1 MDPTTYSNPSM
12 LFKPSLEA
20 AVNWNCR
27 ENENKIE
34 RVGEMKKA
42 VDRLVNLTGR
52 EKSKEE
58 K

>member
-1 MDPTTYSNPSM
+1 MDPTTYSSPPM

-20 AVNWNCR
+20 AVNWSFR

-34 RVGEMKKA
+34 RIGEMKKA

-52 EKSKEE
+52 EKSKGE